1 MAPARPKLVHLQTLR
16 GVAASAVVATHA
28 LEYPIRRGNLPDETY
43 RLAWALGWLG
53 VAVFFVISGLIMIH
67 SAHGEF
73 GSAEAARRFALR
85 RIVRVVPLY
94 WLATIPFALAL
105 VARGEA
111 LTADMIVRSLLFIP
125 YAGAGMEAARPI
137 VGQGWT
143 LNYEMLFYAVFTATL
158 LLPRRVG
165 LPVLIGFFPLV
176 IALRSLVWPLVPYR
190 DPTSPLPF
198 WSDPVTLLFVIGL
211 LIGLV
216 QLRRVRWHGVRH
228 PIAATMLVLGAAIAI
243 FLAAGGGFPMPIWWQ
258 ALFAVAGGL
267 SVWLCTSHAGHRFP
281 RAGLLAEAAGDAS
294 YSTYL
299 FHPLMLMVLYAVWE
313 RTPLATMSAG
323 PVLFVA
329 LALVAC
335 NLAGWLIFRWLERPL
350 TRWLAARTGR
360 KRAPL
365 PVVA

>member
-1 MAPARPKLVHLQTLR
+1 MVHLQTLR
-16 GVAASAVVATHA
+16 GLAASAVVATHA
-28 LEYPIRRGNLPDETY
+28 VEYPIRRGLLPEEFY

-67 SAHGEF
+67 SADREF

-85 RIVRVVPLY
+85 RVVRVVPLY
-94 WLATIPFALAL
+94 WLATIPFAVAQ

-111 LTADMIVRSLLFIP
+111 LTADMVVRSLLFIP
-125 YAGAGMEAARPI
+125 YAGTGMEAARPI

-143 LNYEMLFYAVFTATL
+143 LNYEMLFYVLFTATL
-158 LLPRRVG
+158 LLPRRIG
-165 LPVLIGFFPLV
+165 LPVLLGFFPLV

-198 WSDPVTLLFVIGL
+198 WSDPITLLFVIGL
-211 LIGLV
+211 VIGLV
-216 QLRRVRWHGVRH
+216 QLRRTQWHQVRH
-228 PIAATMLVLGAAIAI
+228 PVAGTVAVLGAAIAI
-243 FLAAGGGFPMPIWWQ
+243 FLAAGGGFPMPVWWQ

-267 SVWLCTSHAGHRFP
+267 SAWLCTSHAGHRYP
-281 RAGLLAEAAGDAS
+281 RAGLVAEAAGDAS

-313 RTPLATMSAG
+313 RTPLAAMRAG
-323 PVLFVA
+323 PALFVA

-335 NLAGWLIFRWLERPL
+335 NVGGWLIFRWLERPL
-350 TRWLAARTGR
+350 TRRLAALTGR
-360 KRAPL
+360 KRPPL